1 MTNADSTSNLA
12 MDPWVLS
19 CLRNRETSILY
30 RFPEEVLLVVLEKIR
45 DGDDLLSLFCLRR
58 VSRLLRR
65 LVHSDP
71 AFLANSFPR
80 RYSDGIRPRCGFR
93 WPAFVRFLENF
104 AALERLGYTNGK
116 FPMIRLLDRDRMLEQ
131 DSKPGERV
139 LWSTGTSLPLCKH
152 KSVYAD
158 KAHHIALEK
167 ARALW
172 RHGPISVPAVI
183 VHCHR
188 CTGRHACKAPKN
200 KTRSSE
206 EFSFV
211 ESSTPSYTSAVI
223 FTSEHPTD
231 VVLNWSGHRL
241 LTVKDGKLDSLELR
255 AMFEEYG
262 KEGGPWMVPDAPR
275 GSAWRTEMR
284 CFDPDLCSCVRYGP
298 APEDEEQV
306 AADPDR
312 VFPSHGIEFR
322 VFDQRIPWA
331 VTIQECMAHRAARLE
346 ERAKNPAAPRP
357 ETQQICFETVYER
370 RIRVQASG
378 FNELVTVTPATRTY
392 TTTRT
397 VTSTNRNATITAE
410 KARATAAERE
420 LGYRGFDEFAFG
432 RALEDRQLTA
442 TATSTPAYA
451 SPCSSVAAFSSACSC
466 LGISHAT
473 TTVAAELTTST
484 FTLTKTVANA
494 TVPPFPANHTLL
506 RNSTAAR
513 FGKTASSKSLPKG
526 KQPTKLTTASKPA
539 TAVAYHTTG
548 TDTRGRLGG
557 SDGKPS
563 KFSSS
568 SASTGSLGDGG
579 ATKSSL
585 NNSTA
590 SLSADSTAP
599 TIHVLNTTTI
609 TTTIPAPF
617 WANTTSPASL
627 ASNSTY
633 GRYVNSSTAA
643 PVTSSAN
650 ATSYRKL
657 NATVID
663 LPARNTTAAAK
674 WLNATGPGSGLLLAN
689 STRPVWLNTSMPT
702 QAANSTAGR
711 WLNTTATATPANTT
725 TTARWLNTTAFA
737 NTTTATARW
746 LNTTT
751 TRWLNTS
758 TPTSTP
764 TATTDSSCGETASP
778 FALQVA
784 QPGGVFDG
792 WFVALSGDGLLFTRG
807 GGSAF
812 SVEASGHLCAVGLLD
827 GDGRPAVAAVGKRE
841 RDPSSAVWLLQQG
854 MLAALGDSYSA
865 VRCVAAGELV
875 CAAANVTGTP
885 ARHWLGCGIQ
895 LDLSTDEGAVVPAR
909 GLNCTA
915 LALKVVV

>member
-1 MTNADSTSNLA
+1 MRPSRLAAFALRLSQALAAGGCSTSDA
-12 MDPWVLS
+12 
-19 CLRNRETSILY
+19 CLRAVEIAVPGRNGTA
-30 RFPEEVLLVVLEKIR
+30 
-45 DGDDLLSLFCLRR
+45 DCLSF
-58 VSRLLRR
+58 
-65 LVHSDP
+65 
-71 AFLANSFPR
+71 
-80 RYSDGIRPRCGFR
+80 
-93 WPAFVRFLENF
+93 
-104 AALERLGYTNGK
+104 
-116 FPMIRLLDRDRMLEQ
+116 
-131 DSKPGERV
+131 
-139 LWSTGTSLPLCKH
+139 
-152 KSVYAD
+152 
-158 KAHHIALEK
+158 
-167 ARALW
+167 
-172 RHGPISVPAVI
+172 
-183 VHCHR
+183 
-188 CTGRHACKAPKN
+188 
-200 KTRSSE
+200 
-206 EFSFV
+206 FS
-211 ESSTPSYTSAVI
+211 
-223 FTSEHPTD
+223 
-231 VVLNWSGHRL
+231 
-241 LTVKDGKLDSLELR
+241 
-255 AMFEEYG
+255 
-262 KEGGPWMVPDAPR
+262 
-275 GSAWRTEMR
+275 
-284 CFDPDLCSCVRYGP
+284 
-298 APEDEEQV
+298 
-306 AADPDR
+306 
-312 VFPSHGIEFR
+312 
-322 VFDQRIPWA
+322 
-331 VTIQECMAHRAARLE
+331 
-346 ERAKNPAAPRP
+346 
-357 ETQQICFETVYER
+357 
-370 RIRVQASG
+370 
-378 FNELVTVTPATRTY
+378 VTVTPPTRTH

-410 KARATAAERE
+410 KARATAAEHE

-432 RALEDRQLTA
+432 RALENRQLTA

-473 TTVAAELTTST
+473 TTAAAELTTST

-506 RNSTAAR
+506 RNSTAVR
-513 FGKTASSKSLPKG
+513 FGKTTSSKSLPKG

-539 TAVAYHTTG
+539 TAVAYYTTG

-557 SDGKPS
+557 SDSRPPKLSP
-563 KFSSS
+563 S

-579 ATKSSL
+579 ATKFSL

-590 SLSADSTAP
+590 PLLADSTAP

-650 ATSYRKL
+650 AASYRKL

-663 LPARNTTAAAK
+663 LLARNTTAAAK
-674 WLNATGPGSGLLLAN
+674 WLNATRPGRDMLLAN
-689 STRPVWLNTSMPT
+689 STRPVWLNTSMHT
-702 QAANSTAGR
+702 QPANTTAGR
-711 WLNTTATATPANTT
+711 WLNTTATAMLANTT
-725 TTARWLNTTAFA
+725 ATARWL

-758 TPTSTP
+758 TPASTPTSTP

-778 FALQVA
+778 FELQVA

-841 RDPSSAVWLLQQG
+841 RDASSAVWLLQQG